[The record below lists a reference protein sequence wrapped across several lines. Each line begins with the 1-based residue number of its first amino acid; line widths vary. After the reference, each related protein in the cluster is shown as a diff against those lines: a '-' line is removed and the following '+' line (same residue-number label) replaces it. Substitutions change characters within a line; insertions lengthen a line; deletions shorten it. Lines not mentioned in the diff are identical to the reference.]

1 MNDQSQ
7 NFDDAL
13 IDAVDALE
21 REDYETAYKLFLPLA
36 EQGCVD
42 GQSNLGWMY
51 YNGRGVPQDKKEAEK
66 WWKLAAEQKNDFA
79 QSCLGFMHF
88 KEAEKWWRLAA
99 EQGNPEAQNHL
110 GLMHLGELGNMQDI
124 EEAEKWLRLWLINF
138 WWESKCNSM
147 IRKFSLT

>member
-66 WWKLAAEQKNDFA
+66 WWKLAAEQKDDFA

-99 EQGNPEAQNHL
+99 EQGNASAQCSLGEMHYGGEGVPQDYAEAIRLWKLAAEQGDEEAQYNL
-110 GLMHLGELGNMQDI
+110 DNY
-124 EEAEKWLRLWLINF
+124 A
-138 WWESKCNSM
+138 
-147 IRKFSLT
+147 